1 MPSFYF
7 HLEDRRGIDDRVRSE
22 LPSESA
28 ARARAIRLARQIA
41 ALSSLV
47 RSRPWDVVVTDEAGI
62 ELMSV
67 HIPRAAPRRVA

>member
-7 HLEDRRGIDDRVRSE
+7 HLEGRRGIDDRVRWE
-22 LPSESA
+22 LPSEAA

-41 ALSSLV
+41 ARSCLV
-47 RSRPWDVVVTDEAGI
+47 RGRPWAVVVTDETGS